1 MIPGSL
7 GTIVRS
13 FKSASTRRASSLPG
27 TSGVPL
33 WQRNYYEHVVRDD
46 QDLRRLREYITNN
59 PLRWALDEE
68 NPSRMRARPGG

>member
-1 MIPGSL
+1 M
-7 GTIVRS
+7 
-13 FKSASTRRASSLPG
+13 
-27 TSGVPL
+27 PL

-46 QDLRRLREYITNN
+46 QDLRRLHEYITNN